1 MIFTSPILY
10 KNPFWQKDLP
20 KMCDVSVLCRRII
33 TKSKS
38 QRSTYNVL
46 TYVVFMEI
54 YMIRTLIVLIFIS
67 LLVLMVMAIKA
78 RVLKLDLVGLPKN

>member
-1 MIFTSPILY
+1 MCA
-10 KNPFWQKDLP
+10 KCALP
-20 KMCDVSVLCRRII
+20 QSNNKIKI
-33 TKSKS
+33 T
-38 QRSTYNVL
+38 TINVL
-46 TYVVFMEI
+46 IYAVVMEI